1 MNLQSLKNKVETQQE
16 IVATPGQQLE
26 MISQIRAVEYQN
38 SLVLTSLEKYNE
50 QHAILKKE
58 QNELLGEIQQKIHEL
73 KDSNGILIEN
83 IGQEIESLSA
93 SVDALYGTKV
103 HELNQL
109 TEEYIR
115 QLAQLQ
121 KDSSAHLNSY
131 LNRRK
136 IIDVLVYINLAITP
150 FLIAYIL
157 FFLRK

>member
-16 IVATPGQQLE
+16 IIATPSQQLE

-38 SLVLTSLEKYNE
+38 SLVLTSLEQYNTRHE
-50 QHAILKKE
+50 QLKHE
-58 QNELLGEIQQKIHEL
+58 QTALLGEIQQKIHEL
-73 KDSNGILIEN
+73 KDSNKTLTAN

-115 QLAQLQ
+115 QMAQLQ
-121 KDSSAHLNSY
+121 KDSSVHLNSY

-136 IIDVLVYINLAITP
+136 ILDVLVYINLAITP
-150 FLIAYIL
+150 FLVAYIL